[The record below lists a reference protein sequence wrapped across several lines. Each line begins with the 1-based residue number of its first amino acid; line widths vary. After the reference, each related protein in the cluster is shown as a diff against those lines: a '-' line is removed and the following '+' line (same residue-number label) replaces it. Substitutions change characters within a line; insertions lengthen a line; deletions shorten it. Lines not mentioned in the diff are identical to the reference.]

1 MTMDLRNKDAL
12 VVGFGKTGAALV
24 RFLHRRGAKVSV
36 TEKRP
41 AEQLG
46 KSLSSWKD
54 RGVRFETGG
63 HSDAYFGGRDLI
75 LLSPGVP
82 PHPAVTAAGRSGTP
96 VLSEIEL
103 AGRFLRGTIVAV
115 TGTNG
120 KSTTATLI
128 HRILADAGRAA
139 FLAGNIGTP
148 LISFVDRSRTGHVYV
163 VEISSFQLEHTTHFR
178 PDTAVF
184 LNITE
189 NHIDWHGSFEAYL
202 AAKKKLFRNM
212 SARDIA
218 VLNRDDARVW
228 AARREGPFQTAAF
241 SRRTRPSRGAFI
253 RDGRIVLCD
262 GGEKPLI
269 PLKDIRLP
277 GDHNRDNVMAAAL
290 AGHVLGVP
298 AARMRETIRAFRGL
312 EHRLEDVLTVTGV
325 RFVNDSKA
333 TTVDAALKALAAIHA
348 RIVLILGGRAKGG
361 DFRPLRPAVRKKAAR
376 AILVGEAAGDLEA
389 ALQGAVPMERAS
401 SFRDAVRRA
410 FAAAEPG
417 QVVLLAPAC
426 TSWDMFRN
434 FEERGR
440 VFKSEAR
447 KIARASERKRAES

>member
-1 MTMDLRNKDAL
+1 MTMDLKDKNAL
-12 VVGFGKTGAALV
+12 VVGFGKTGTALV
-24 RFLHRRGAKVSV
+24 RFLHRRGAKISV

-41 AEQLG
+41 AGEFGTTLA
-46 KSLSSWKD
+46 SWKD

-63 HSDAYFGGRDLI
+63 HSDAFFHGRDLI

-82 PHPAVTAAGRSGTP
+82 PHPAVQAAGKTGTP

-103 AGRFLRGTIVAV
+103 AGRFLHGAIIAV

-120 KSTTATLI
+120 KSTTATLL
-128 HRILADAGRAA
+128 HRILADAGRPA

-148 LISFVDRSRTGHVYV
+148 LISFAGRSRAEHLYV
-163 VEISSFQLEHTTHFR
+163 VEISSFQLEFTERFR
-178 PDTAVF
+178 PHVAVF

-189 NHIDWHGSFEAYL
+189 NHLDWHGSFDAYY
-202 AAKKKLFRNM
+202 AAKRKLFLNM
-212 SARDIA
+212 TAQDTA

-228 AARREGPFQTAAF
+228 SLRREGAFQTAAF
-241 SRRTRPSRGAFI
+241 SRRGRPARGAYI
-253 RDGRIVLCD
+253 RDGRIILRD
-262 GGEKPLI
+262 GTENPLI
-269 PLKDIRLP
+269 TLKDIRLP

-298 AARMRETIRAFRGL
+298 VGRMRTTIRAFRGL
-312 EHRLEDVLTVTGV
+312 EHRLEDVLTVNGV

-333 TTVDAALKALAAIHA
+333 TTVDATLKALAAMEA
-348 RIVLILGGRAKGG
+348 RAVLILGGRAKGG
-361 DFRPLRPAVRKKAAR
+361 DFGSLRPAVRKKATR
-376 AILVGEAAGDLEA
+376 AVLVGEAAGDLEVG
-389 ALQGAVPMERAS
+389 LKGAVPTERAS

-410 FAAAEPG
+410 YASAAPG

-440 VFKSEAR
+440 VFKSEVR
-447 KIARASERKRAES
+447 RIARSSAKGKG

>member
-1 MTMDLRNKDAL
+1 MIMDLRNKDAL

-24 RFLHRRGAKVSV
+24 RFLHRRGARVSV
-36 TEKRP
+36 TEKR
-41 AEQLG
+41 AAGELG
-46 KSLSSWKD
+46 KSTALWKD

-63 HSDAYFGGRDLI
+63 HTEAFIRERDLI

-82 PHPAVTAAGRSGTP
+82 PHPAVAAAERAGTP
-96 VLSEIEL
+96 ILSEIEL

-128 HRILADAGRAA
+128 HRILTDAGRKS

-148 LISFVDRSRTGHVYV
+148 LISFVEASSTGHVYV
-163 VEISSFQLEHTTHFR
+163 IEISSFQLEYTERFR

-189 NHIDWHGSFEAYL
+189 NHIDWHGSFEAYFD
-202 AAKKKLFRNM
+202 AKKKLFSNM
-212 SARDIA
+212 SARETA

-228 AARREGPFQTAAF
+228 AVRREGSFQTAAF
-241 SRRTRPSRGAFI
+241 SRKTRPTRGVFI
-253 RDGRIVLCD
+253 HNGWIVLND

-269 PLKDIRLP
+269 PLSDIRLP
-277 GDHNRDNVMAAAL
+277 GTHNHENVMAAVL
-290 AGHVLGVP
+290 TGHLLGVSP
-298 AARMRETIRAFRGL
+298 GRMKMTIRAFQGL
-312 EHRLEDVLTVTGV
+312 EHRLENVLTFRGV
-325 RFVNDSKA
+325 RFINDSKA
-333 TTVDAALKALAAIHA
+333 TTVDAALKALAAVEE
-348 RIVLILGGRAKGG
+348 RVVLILGGRAKGG

-376 AILVGEAAGDLEA
+376 AVLVGEAAGALEDALKGA
-389 ALQGAVPMERAS
+389 APLERAS

-426 TSWDMFRN
+426 TSWDMFRS

-440 VFKSEAR
+440 VFKNEVR
-447 KIARASERKRAES
+447 KIARISERKKA